1 MVKTRHWTSGLA
13 AALITTLLCL
23 TITTPSLAEE
33 QTLKETMRGLL
44 GNTQAIVEGVM
55 REDYAKVAS
64 MAEAIAF
71 HQSPSPSKRMAI
83 LNELGMESMTFTL
96 YDDSLRKHAAKL
108 KQTAE
113 KGDQKEVMS
122 ALADMMQ
129 SCTNCHNSYRK
140 RLRTLK

>member
-1 MVKTRHWTSGLA
+1 MVKTRHWSSRLA

-23 TITTPSLAEE
+23 TITTPSQAEE

-44 GNTQAIVEGVM
+44 INTQAIVEGVM
-55 REDYAKVAS
+55 REDYAKIAS

-96 YDDSLRKHAAKL
+96 FDDGLRKHATKL
-108 KQTAE
+108 KKAAE
-113 KGDQKEVMS
+113 QRDQEEVMET
-122 ALADMMQ
+122 LADMMQ

-140 RLRTLK
+140 RLRNLK